1 MRHAP
6 PLSPQA
12 IRPSRTRIPVGGQVS
27 CGFPSPA
34 ADHQQAELSLDEL
47 VGLGPRSSLFMLRA
61 WGDSMQGEGIYD
73 GDVLIVDKG
82 ATARVGNIV
91 VAVIDGEFLVKT
103 VAELPDG
110 SRVLEAANPDY
121 PPIPISEDQTLLIWG
136 VCKWNLHQLT

>member
-1 MRHAP
+1 
-6 PLSPQA
+6 
-12 IRPSRTRIPVGGQVS
+12 
-27 CGFPSPA
+27 
-34 ADHQQAELSLDEL
+34 
-47 VGLGPRSSLFMLRA
+47 
-61 WGDSMQGEGIYD
+61 MQGEGIYD